1 MTNDAT
7 VMKIRAKKLG
17 IYLREARTAKGQ
29 SIAEL
34 SEAIGISSDTI
45 EVYESGDQ
53 SPSLPELE
61 LLAYTLQKPLEHFI
75 EGDVHL
81 PEGGRPVVLDRFLGI
96 RQRIIGTQ
104 LRKARVEAE
113 LTLEDVSQKTG
124 LDEDTLHMYE
134 IGDAP
139 IPLPELEA
147 LISALNLS
155 IREFQDKHGPVGE
168 WLIEQQQVNAFLEL
182 SDDIRAFI
190 SKPVNVPYLE
200 LAVRLSEMSV
210 EKLRAVAEGLL
221 EITL

>member
-1 MTNDAT
+1 MTTDAT
-7 VMKIRAKKLG
+7 IMKIRAKKLG
-17 IYLREARTAKGQ
+17 IYLSEARSAKGQ

-34 SEAIGISSDTI
+34 SEAIGIPSNTL
-45 EVYESGDQ
+45 EEYESGAQ

-61 LLAYTLQKPLEHFI
+61 LLAYTLQIPLEHFI
-75 EGDVHL
+75 EGDVQV
-81 PEGGRPVVLDRFLGI
+81 PEKGRAIVLERFLSI

-104 LRKARVEAE
+104 MRKTRVEAE
-113 LTLEDVSQKTG
+113 LTLDDISQKTG
-124 LDEDTLHMYE
+124 IDKEKLHTYEMGDE
-134 IGDAP
+134 P

-147 LISALNLS
+147 LVSALNVS
-155 IREFQDKHGPVGE
+155 MRDFQDKHGPVGE

-182 SDDIRAFI
+182 SDDIRIFI

-200 LAVRLSEMSV
+200 LSVRLSEMSV